1 MKNAI
6 FIPFIFTLLLAACSC
21 THGSL
26 ELEGKVLDENT
37 RVAIP
42 HRVIVVQ
49 ALLKGNDEK
58 VTPVYYGKFSTDSSG
73 YFKYHLNKSKNAYL
87 YNFCVV
93 GDSTYAY
100 SNIKLG
106 LTELKR
112 DGKLLSF
119 TINKLTDLS
128 IRIQCKGGTSADDVL
143 YVSWKSDEI
152 NGNLLYPYS
161 IKNYGYTAPNAGLK
175 WTGKNIR
182 SKIKTRVFANKETI
196 IRWEIYSDGK
206 SRITRDTIICRR
218 DVPNYYDLK
227 Y

>member
-1 MKNAI
+1 MKNPHLI
-6 FIPFIFTLLLAACSC
+6 SFISILLLAACSC
-21 THGSL
+21 TEGTL
-26 ELEGKVLDENT
+26 KLEGKVLDEDT
-37 RVAIP
+37 RLAIP
-42 HRVIVVQ
+42 HREIIVQTLV
-49 ALLKGNDEK
+49 KGDDNK

-73 YFKYHLNKSKNAYL
+73 YFTYHLKKSKNAYL

-93 GDSTYAY
+93 GDSTYAW
-100 SNIKLG
+100 SNNKLG

-128 IRIQCKGGTSADDVL
+128 IRIQCKDRPSADDVL

-152 NGNLLYPYS
+152 SGNLLYPYL
-161 IKNYGYTAPNAGLK
+161 IKNYTIPNTGLK
-175 WTGKNIR
+175 WMGKNIR

-206 SRITRDTIICRR
+206 SRVTRDTIICRR
-218 DVPNYYDLK
+218 DVLNYYDLK